1 MATPAEVQEE
11 SRRVRRAQ
19 FIVNLAA
26 SLIAQGDL
34 TRSEAQAL
42 VAAARGRVLQLFPG
56 REETF
61 EILYGRRFARLV
73 DACTRPDPP
82 TGGPARIIPFPSAT

>member
-1 MATPAEVQEE
+1 VATPRDVLEE

-42 VAAARGRVLQLFPG
+42 VAAARGWVLELFPG

-61 EILYGRRFARLV
+61 EILYGRRFARLL
-73 DACTRPDPP
+73 DECTRPDPP
-82 TGGPARIIPFPSAT
+82 EQGPARIIPFPFGR